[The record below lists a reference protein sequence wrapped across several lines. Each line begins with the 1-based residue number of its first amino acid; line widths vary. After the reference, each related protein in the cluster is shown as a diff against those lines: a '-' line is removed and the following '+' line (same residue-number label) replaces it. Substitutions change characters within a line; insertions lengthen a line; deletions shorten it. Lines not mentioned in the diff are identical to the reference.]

1 MKGSIDHII
10 CDPPFLSEDC
20 QTKGNRLPVFTRFM
34 CLANVINEA
43 AMSVRWLSRSW
54 GADHA
59 LGNNNPDP
67 SSTASRLIVCTGE
80 RMGTLVNKL
89 YRPQGIHTTTFEP
102 VHAKGLS
109 NEFYCYSN
117 FECKDWKWR
126 K

>member
-1 MKGSIDHII
+1 M
-10 CDPPFLSEDC
+10 
-20 QTKGNRLPVFTRFM
+20 R
-34 CLANVINEA
+34 LANVNNEA

-59 LGNNNPDP
+59 LSNSNPDP
-67 SSTASRLIVCTGE
+67 SSIASRLIVCTGE

-117 FECKDWKWR
+117 FECNDWKWR